1 MDHDRRYR
9 FRPGAVGFTRGQLL
23 AVVIG
28 LAIALADIVALAL
41 RAWGP
46 AGIMLGSAGVT
57 ISFTTLL
64 AYANRAQPPT

>member
-1 MDHDRRYR
+1 MNQGRRYR

-23 AVVIG
+23 TVTIA
-28 LAIALADIVALAL
+28 LAIALAGIVALAL

-46 AGIMLGSAGVT
+46 AGIMLGAAGVT

-64 AYANRAQPPT
+64 AYVNRAQPPT